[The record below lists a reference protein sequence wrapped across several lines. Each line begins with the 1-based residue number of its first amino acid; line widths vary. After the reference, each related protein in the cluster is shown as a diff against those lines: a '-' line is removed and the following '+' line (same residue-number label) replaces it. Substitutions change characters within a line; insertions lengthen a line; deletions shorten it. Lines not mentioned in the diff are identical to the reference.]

1 MNPDQGQIT
10 RIPLGKGRLFSSET
24 VATLK
29 RAITSNS
36 LAMDWAKGR
45 LVMMVFSLF
54 VLIFLVVG
62 ILNLVAPHLLSGKDE
77 QDLMAPGSEGE
88 TPAESSVGAEEGS
101 KLKLRNDLFDVPK
114 PTRKQKPKEPKTNPV
129 ELLRL
134 IELQGVLGG
143 DNPRAMVLYKRTKET
158 VTVSVGDDL
167 GDFEVVEIRERS
179 VVLKWRD
186 ELFELSL

>member
-1 MNPDQGQIT
+1 MNSEQGQIT
-10 RIPLGKGRLFSSET
+10 RIPLGKGRPLSSQSW
-24 VATLK
+24 ATLK
-29 RAITSNS
+29 RAITSKS

-45 LVMMVFSLF
+45 LVTMVFSLF
-54 VLIFLVVG
+54 ILIFGIGG
-62 ILNLVAPHLLSGKDE
+62 ILSLIVPGIKGDQSTLDLVAG
-77 QDLMAPGSEGE
+77 
-88 TPAESSVGAEEGS
+88 GAEEGTPLES
-101 KLKLRNDLFDVPK
+101 SVNVSTDAKLKLRNDLFDVPK

-143 DNPRAMVLYKRTKET
+143 SNPRAMVLYKRTKET

-167 GDFEVVEIRERS
+167 GEFEVVEIRERS
-179 VVLKWRD
+179 VVLKWRN

>member
-1 MNPDQGQIT
+1 MNPESGHIT
-10 RIPLGKGRLFSSET
+10 RIPLGKGRPLSSES

-29 RAITSNS
+29 RAITSKS

-45 LVMMVFSLF
+45 LVMMVFTLF
-54 VLIFLVVG
+54 VLIFLIVG
-62 ILNLVAPHLLSGKDE
+62 AVGLVAPGFFGGNPQ
-77 QDLMAPGSEGE
+77 QDLLTAGSTGDG
-88 TPAESSVGAEEGS
+88 PAESSVGATSGPNV
-101 KLKLRNDLFDVPK
+101 KLRNDLFDVPK
-114 PTRKQKPKEPKTNPV
+114 PTRKAKPKEPKTNPV

-143 DNPRAMVLYKRTKET
+143 KNPRAMVLYKRTKET

-179 VVLKWRD
+179 VVLKWRN